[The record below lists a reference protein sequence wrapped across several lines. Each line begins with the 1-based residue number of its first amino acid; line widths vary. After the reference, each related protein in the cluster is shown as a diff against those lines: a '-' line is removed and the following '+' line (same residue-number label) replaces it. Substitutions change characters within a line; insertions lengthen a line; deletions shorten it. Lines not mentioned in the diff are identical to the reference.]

1 MIHLVGILAAVG
13 YEQTINLSSRM
24 HCSLRRNKLGNRARS
39 GDLQMRR
46 ASSIATC
53 TGGGGLGADGGVGG
67 DAAALGEAQPLLGRD
82 AERLQRGLVEE
93 HGAHAR
99 RLVGRGLLERG
110 AAGRR
115 RRGRGVEVRR
125 ARHQLRR
132 ARRHAGARRRPG
144 ALRVGGRRGGRRR
157 AGDGEGDGQEALH
170 CAALCCAGVR
180 AERECVAAASDGVS
194 DR

>member
-1 MIHLVGILAAVG
+1 
-13 YEQTINLSSRM
+13 M

-53 TGGGGLGADGGVGG
+53 TGGGGGGGLGADGGVGG
-67 DAAALGEAQPLLGRD
+67 DAAALGEADPLLGRD

-132 ARRHAGARRRPG
+132 ARRHAGAGARGRPG

-157 AGDGEGDGQEALH
+157 AGDGEGDRQEALH
-170 CAALCCAGVR
+170 CAALVPVR
-180 AERECVAAASDGVS
+180 ERARVAARSC
-194 DR
+194 